1 MVVIQFLTLVKMYTR
16 GPVVFV
22 YGLKGTLVYA
32 SMTGF
37 GIEQAA
43 LYKVGAEGER
53 MLLE

>member
-1 MVVIQFLTLVKMYTR
+1 MYTR

-32 SMTGF
+32 SMTEF

-43 LYKVGAEGER
+43 PYKVGAEGER